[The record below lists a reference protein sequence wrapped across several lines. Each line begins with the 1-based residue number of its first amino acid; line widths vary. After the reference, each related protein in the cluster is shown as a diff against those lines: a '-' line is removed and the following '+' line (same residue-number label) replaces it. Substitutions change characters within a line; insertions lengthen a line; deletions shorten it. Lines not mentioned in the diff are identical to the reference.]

1 MLNDE
6 IRKIINYTK
15 GSKIKKKIVIKR
27 IKVKIDIKYKLEATI
42 NFLLKG

>member
-15 GSKIKKKIVIKR
+15 GSKIKKIVIKR
-27 IKVKIDIKYKLEATI
+27 IKVKIDIKNKLEATI
-42 NFLLKG
+42 TFLLKD